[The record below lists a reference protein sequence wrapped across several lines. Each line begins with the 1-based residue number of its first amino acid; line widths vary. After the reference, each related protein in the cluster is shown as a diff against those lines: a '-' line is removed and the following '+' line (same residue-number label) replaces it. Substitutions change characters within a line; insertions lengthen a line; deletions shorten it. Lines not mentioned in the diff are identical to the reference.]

1 MNQPYQAPDR
11 DPEYTTYEPAIFQG
25 YGRLGRVRYF
35 VYLTAVAAVVYGFL
49 GLVMIVGNIG
59 ASQYHHALSVFGAGM
74 ASLATL
80 IVTVMGVI
88 LGVRRLNDMN
98 ASGWLMLLALLPL
111 ANFVLWL
118 VLFFVPGSKGPNRYG
133 PPAAPNSQGLMI
145 ALVILICMLLSWIGL
160 FGGVAITTFQ
170 TLDTVNGGAGAPI
183 MHHGGLR
190 L

>member
-1 MNQPYQAPDR
+1 MNQPYQAPGH
-11 DPEYTTYEPAIFQG
+11 DPDHPSYEPAIFQG
-25 YGRLGRVRYF
+25 SGRLGRVRYF

-59 ASQYHHALSVFGAGM
+59 ASHYHHALSVFGAGL

-98 ASGWLMLLALLPL
+98 ASGWLMLLALVPL
-111 ANFVLWL
+111 ANFVLAL
-118 VLFFVPGSKGPNRYG
+118 VLLFVPGSSGPNRYG
-133 PPAAPNSQGLMI
+133 PPAAPNSQGLMV
-145 ALVILICMLLSWIGL
+145 AMVILIFLLLAWAGL

-170 TLDTVNGGAGAPI
+170 TLDTVNGGSPM
-183 MHHGGLR
+183 MHHGGQSL
-190 L
+190 